1 MQHNLTDQEYQV
13 LKMKAEA
20 LDEIKRILRETPE
33 EDEHGNSIPYAYRF
47 DRTISRIMN
56 VLDEVEGAKEQEGF
70 VYQMPWFRGTGRLL
84 KELRAR

>member
-1 MQHNLTDQEYQV
+1 
-13 LKMKAEA
+13 
-20 LDEIKRILRETPE
+20 
-33 EDEHGNSIPYAYRF
+33 
-47 DRTISRIMN
+47 MN